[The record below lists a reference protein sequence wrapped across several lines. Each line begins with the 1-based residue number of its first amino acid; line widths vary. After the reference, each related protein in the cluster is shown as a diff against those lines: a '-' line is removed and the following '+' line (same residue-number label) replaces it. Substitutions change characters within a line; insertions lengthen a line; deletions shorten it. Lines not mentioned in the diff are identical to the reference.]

1 MMPTLPAL
9 ALSLDTNW
17 LFAVGYAPLPQI
29 KAGDDDEQCMLK
41 DLDRG
46 AEAHPNVLEASRSF
60 LRECA
65 R

>member
-1 MMPTLPAL
+1 MP
-9 ALSLDTNW
+9 LDTD
-17 LFAVGYAPLPQI
+17 LFVIGYAPLPQI

-46 AEAHPNVLEASRSF
+46 AEAHPNVLEASHSF